1 MGSVKGRTIS
11 VLGLAFKP
19 NTNDVRSAPALDII
33 PMLQQLGAHVKAYDP
48 IAIPEASAI
57 LGEQVEYYTDVYA
70 AMEDTD
76 ACLILTDWPEVKE
89 MELVKVKTLLKQPVI
104 IDGRNLFSLEEM
116 QAAGY
121 IYHSIGR
128 PAVRGT
134 EPSDKYFPG
143 LPLEELAKD
152 LGSVNL

>member
-1 MGSVKGRTIS
+1 MLFLKLQRS
-11 VLGLAFKP
+11 LA
-19 NTNDVRSAPALDII
+19 NRSSITQMC
-33 PMLQQLGAHVKAYDP
+33 ML
-48 IAIPEASAI
+48 AI
-57 LGEQVEYYTDVYA
+57 
-70 AMEDTD
+70 EDTD

-116 QAAGY
+116 QATGY